1 MRYFACGVI
10 FVIAF
15 MTALSCSAQ
24 DPAVDFSYAF
34 ATPHRMTVAPPE
46 SGDKTLL
53 DCEPGNLRLGWTYE
67 NLTTYPLA
75 AFMTPQAVWG
85 VRITPQIDGKPL
97 AKSAWTRAEG
107 FLPVLDNSY
116 TDPEG
121 SVRLE
126 VTGAVP
132 AALVRVTLSN
142 TGAAKHTFR
151 LVCESQRGFFG
162 YNPGYVDADKDKDVL
177 LAGWGERADRVI
189 VFGTGAQTYAVSNA
203 TTLCPTWELA
213 PGEEKVAWIVRPYR
227 ANAADLPA
235 LRAKDWQA
243 EADQAKADWR
253 ALLGRASRLILPDEG
268 VKNAFYA
275 CLGDFFIMREP
286 VAAGFIMGTP
296 GTDGYRAPNAGEA
309 AIAAV
314 VLDQLGL
321 HKEAEYGFIGCLGIQ
336 GDDGDWNDPTGWG
349 HLMWAM
355 SGFKS
360 WTVMEHYRNTGDRAW
375 LESVYPRM
383 LASSRWQEKQRA
395 RTRVMA
401 ADGGRPL
408 TYGLM
413 PRGMGDCGLKDGDDL
428 YGVFLPH
435 NMWATYADRCAME
448 TALILGRTEE
458 AVELKKIYETAN
470 ADLMQTL
477 TAGCIKEDGYAWI
490 PGVAGKT
497 CGSRWGALNALQPCG
512 TLPADHELVTGT
524 IKQLRA
530 HMSPG
535 GLPINTGWLPKGLWV
550 AIALDNLAEAH
561 LARNE
566 GDEAAALFYATLNHA
581 TPLVTWCE
589 ERAPEPGAKECT
601 GDRQHLWTPVAVVR
615 ELRDSLVM
623 EDGNE
628 LHLGRGVPRHW
639 FATNKPIGIQ
649 NASTHFG
656 DVSWEMV
663 YDPAKQMLQGKVTL
677 PKETPVNQTSATA
690 LMLHTR
696 LPNGL
701 RLLSVN
707 PTAGATLLPDGSG
720 LRWESPKGELTFIA
734 AAG

>member
-1 MRYFACGVI
+1 MRYFGWTVLSVLMLAAGLS
-10 FVIAF
+10 AF
-15 MTALSCSAQ
+15 AQ
-24 DPAVDFSYAF
+24 DPVVDFSYAF
-34 ATPHRMTVAPPE
+34 ATPHRITVGLPE
-46 SGDKTLL
+46 SSDKTLV
-53 DCEPGNLRLGWTYE
+53 DCEPGNVRLGWTYE
-67 NLTTYPLA
+67 DLTTYPLA
-75 AFMTPQAVWG
+75 AFKTPPALWG

-97 AKSAWTRAEG
+97 AQSKWTRTEG
-107 FLPVLDNSY
+107 YLPILDNTY
-116 TDPEG
+116 TDPA
-121 SVRLE
+121 
-126 VTGAVP
+126 GAVRMEVNGTAT

-142 TGAAKHTFR
+142 TSAEKHTFR

-177 LAGWGERADRVI
+177 LAGWGEHADRI
-189 VFGTGAQTYAVSNA
+189 IIMATGAPNYEITNA
-203 TTLCPTWELA
+203 TTLSPTWELA
-213 PGEEKVAWIVRPYR
+213 PGQEKTAWVVRPYR
-227 ANAADLPA
+227 AHAADLPA

-243 EADQAKADWR
+243 EADAAKANWR
-253 ALLGRASRLILPDEG
+253 GLLDRASRVLIPDQG
-268 VKNAFYA
+268 VASAFYA
-275 CLGDFFIMREP
+275 CLGDCFIMREP
-286 VAAGFIMGTP
+286 VAGGAIAGTP

-309 AIAAV
+309 AIVAIA
-314 VLDQLGL
+314 LDQLGM
-321 HKEAEYGFIGCLGIQ
+321 HKEAEYGFSICLGIQ
-336 GDDGDWNDPTGWG
+336 GEDGDWNDPTGWG

-360 WTVMEHYRNTGDRAW
+360 WTVMEHYRNTGDRAY

-401 ADGGRPL
+401 ADGSRPL

-448 TALILGRTEE
+448 TAEILGKADE
-458 AVELKKIYETAN
+458 AAELKKIFETAH
-470 ADLMQTL
+470 ADLVQSL
-477 TAGCIKEDGYAWI
+477 TAGSIKEDGYAWI
-490 PGVAGKT
+490 PGVPGKT
-497 CGSRWGALNALQPCG
+497 CGSRWGGLNALLPCG
-512 TLPADHELVTGT
+512 TLPADHELVAGT

-535 GLPINTGWLPKGLWV
+535 GLPLNTGWLPNGLWV

-561 LARNE
+561 LLRNE
-566 GDEAAALFYATLNHA
+566 GDEAAALLYATLNHA

-615 ELRDSLVM
+615 AVRDSLVM
-623 EDGNE
+623 EDGND
-628 LHLGRGVPRHW
+628 LHLGRGIPRHW
-639 FATNKPIGIQ
+639 FATKKPVGIQ

-656 DVSWEMV
+656 DVSYEMV
-663 YDPAKQMLQGKVTL
+663 YDPATQHLQGKVSL
-677 PKETPVNQTSATA
+677 PKETPANRTPAIA
-690 LMLHTR
+690 IILHAR
-696 LPNGL
+696 LPKGV
-701 RLLSVN
+701 RLLTVN
-707 PTAGATLLPDGSG
+707 PTSGATLLPDGSG
-720 LRWESPKGELTFIA
+720 LRWDSPKGELTFIA

>member
-1 MRYFACGVI
+1 MRHFGRTVI
-10 FVIAF
+10 FSTIL
-15 MTALSCSAQ
+15 MSALFCCAQ
-24 DPAVDFSYAF
+24 DPVADFSYAF

-53 DCEPGNLRLGWTYE
+53 DCEPGSLRLGWTYE

-75 AFMTPQAVWG
+75 AFMTPPALWG

-97 AKSAWTRAEG
+97 AKTAWIRAEG
-107 FLPVLDNSY
+107 ILPVLDDSFS
-116 TDPEG
+116 DPAG
-121 SVRLE
+121 AIRLE
-126 VTGAVP
+126 VTGAVS

-142 TGAAKHTFR
+142 TSAEKHTFR

-162 YNPGYVDADKDKDVL
+162 YNPGYVDADKDKDCL

-189 VFGTGAQTYAVSNA
+189 VFGTGAQTYTISNA
-203 TTLCPTWELA
+203 TTLNPTWELA
-213 PGEEKVAWIVRPYR
+213 PGEAKTAWIVRPYR

-235 LRAKDWQA
+235 LRAKDWQV
-243 EADQAKADWR
+243 EADQAKAEWR
-253 ALLGRASRLILPDEG
+253 TLLARASRVVIPDQG
-268 VKNAFYA
+268 VADAFYA

-286 VAAGFIMGTP
+286 VAGGFIAGTP

-309 AIAAV
+309 AIVAIA
-314 VLDQLGL
+314 LDQLGL
-321 HKEAEYGFIGCLGIQ
+321 HKEAEYGFSVCLGLQ

-360 WTVMEHYRNTGDRAW
+360 WTVMEHYRNTGDRAY
-375 LESVYPRM
+375 LETVYPRM

-395 RTRVMA
+395 RTRGMA
-401 ADGGRPL
+401 GDGGRPL

-448 TALILGRTEE
+448 TAEILGKPGE
-458 AVELKKIYETAN
+458 AAELKKIYETAH
-470 ADLMQTL
+470 ADLTQAL
-477 TAGCIKEDGYAWI
+477 TAGAIKEDGYAWI

-497 CGSRWGALNALQPCG
+497 CGSRWGALNALLPCG

-535 GLPINTGWLPKGLWV
+535 GLPLNTGWLAHGLWV

-566 GDEAAALFYATLNHA
+566 GDEAAALLYATLNHA

-589 ERAPEPGAKECT
+589 ERGPEPGAKECT

-615 ELRDSLVM
+615 AVRDSLVM

-628 LHLGRGVPRHW
+628 LHLGRGIPRHW
-639 FATNKPIGIQ
+639 FATKKPIGIQ
-649 NASTHFG
+649 KASTHFG
-656 DVSWEMV
+656 DVTYEMV
-663 YDPAKQMLQGKVTL
+663 YDPAMQHLQGKVTL
-677 PKETPVNQTSATA
+677 PKETPAGQTSATA
-690 LMLHTR
+690 VILHAR
-696 LPNGL
+696 LPKGL

-707 PTAGATLLPDGSG
+707 PIAGATILPDGSG
-720 LRWESPKGELTFIA
+720 LRWEAPRGELTFA
-734 AAG
+734 AVAG